1 MKKINLLAGET
12 SSGSSSTTISNL
24 GLIQLKPL
32 LDIEPKN
39 EIQELYPG
47 DDGVSGYSFIR
58 IKGVNNQ
65 DEKIVDASINTQEI
79 TPDDGYL
86 GIKKVTVNGVD
97 NTIDKNITADNIK
110 HGVDI
115 LGVTGTYAPVTQPIE
130 ITPST
135 QEQVK
140 VPDMGVDGFDSVT
153 VHAVDKNIDSNIQAG
168 NIRKGVEILGVTGEF
183 GVELYDYDNID
194 FVKDTLVQSGNYA
207 DPIEIPV
214 PEGYSGFK
222 SVKLYSVGVEGLTV
236 NPSTNEQT
244 FSKNPGEW
252 YVGYNNVTVNP
263 VTSSIDDNIKPEN
276 IIEGVSILGVEGKAG
291 KFEMNISSATVHN
304 TYSGNGEERPTED
317 RSSTLR
323 YRYRIGFFD
332 EYNNGCLSNLLGII
346 YSVNDTRSNDV
357 YLYAKDFSNHLAL
370 GTDKRWRSVYIY
382 SDTPFNNIAN
392 LHVYFFYKDNKVPQ
406 FAFYGDQ
413 HIENYFLNNSYLL
426 NLKDNNSIGQYAY
439 GQIAQYPKPE
449 FPESSLNGLNSWV
462 NVYNK
467 TTVPISFIGIQEVSN
482 FNFGDTMYAQ
492 NDNSFIGNSTITGNH
507 LDNSTLSPMAYK
519 LVSNKNS
526 KPTFLCNV
534 NSGTGHIC
542 SFYTNNDKYTADI
555 SEYSTNVSLSYSET
569 MSHKACTITN
579 VDDIIVGSN
588 VRVLSIKFGGDNY
601 NPQRIFILRTSG
613 FDTLTLEKDGDLSNT
628 NIELVVPDSYSHNEV
643 KSKLEEIGYTVT
655 VNKLST
661 TDSSSQRYYFY
672 TTNYG
677 RHKFLMNDVA
687 VPTDQ
692 WDYDLLI
699 HTTGNKASSFPQ
711 IVDED
716 GKQYLIFCNGNI
728 NLESCLYG
736 FGYRTSY
743 VRFSYHT
750 YSAELFKKIGDFIY
764 VDATTLGGVANSDGI
779 FVTYDFNDHNIP
791 EKFYFNCGNGDSISV
806 GTSCKKCGVD
816 AFNFDNNDYV
826 ITRKFFEYNVN
837 YIPNGLKKTTI
848 DNIINRG
855 QVRTIKICNEDNVI
869 NNNYPTYSDFDGMN
883 YNSYHLSVK
892 TAGPGVAT
900 DETDSKYVDI
910 SKFTY
915 KKQFAAVDITPDID
929 VVGCYTDR
937 IDNITIVN
945 NSDNYK
951 IVVQDDGTVWMY
963 ANNIM
968 DSSGGYTILLHY
980 KKDNPRIKEFSFFNL
995 SNVTEFVAYKPMTL
1009 GYCSLYHDND
1019 RCTFIG
1025 NARLVN
1031 VEALALFGFRILNFE
1046 TNTINYAACGTR
1058 ADASFYNV
1066 RVISSSF
1073 DETDYTQTINNSG
1086 KLTVDLSP
1094 VFVLGGMSNSSWAS
1108 LSNTY
1113 SCSHVNFVFGTDA
1126 RKISNRN
1133 QILDIANYSDEGGQH
1148 EYDLDIS
1155 EIPADKYSQS
1165 IVLNN
1170 VGQVINGNRCITETY
1185 TRMLNLFIPLNS
1197 RFRFEGTF
1205 SETQLRN
1212 DATHITNVV
1221 MFNPPENNTFH
1232 NGFSHNAGN
1241 EQVLKFYYDEQYDI
1255 TNFKTTIETEF
1266 DNVQTEFHPMT
1277 IICDNLKDCRY
1288 ESGKNYGFVHSSRK
1302 RHSLIVVP

>member
-79 TPDDGYL
+79 TPDGGYL

-115 LGVTGTYAPVTQPIE
+115 LGVTGTYAPVTKPIE

-183 GVELYDYDNID
+183 GVELYDYDNTD

-207 DPIEIPV
+207 SPIEIPV

-263 VTSSIDDNIKPEN
+263 VTSSIDANIKPEN

-291 KFEMNISSATVHN
+291 K
-304 TYSGNGEERPTED
+304 P
-317 RSSTLR
+317 
-323 YRYRIGFFD
+323 
-332 EYNNGCLSNLLGII
+332 
-346 YSVNDTRSNDV
+346 
-357 YLYAKDFSNHLAL
+357 
-370 GTDKRWRSVYIY
+370 
-382 SDTPFNNIAN
+382 
-392 LHVYFFYKDNKVPQ
+392 
-406 FAFYGDQ
+406 
-413 HIENYFLNNSYLL
+413 
-426 NLKDNNSIGQYAY
+426 
-439 GQIAQYPKPE
+439 
-449 FPESSLNGLNSWV
+449 
-462 NVYNK
+462 
-467 TTVPISFIGIQEVSN
+467 
-482 FNFGDTMYAQ
+482 
-492 NDNSFIGNSTITGNH
+492 
-507 LDNSTLSPMAYK
+507 
-519 LVSNKNS
+519 
-526 KPTFLCNV
+526 
-534 NSGTGHIC
+534 
-542 SFYTNNDKYTADI
+542 AD
-555 SEYSTNVSLSYSET
+555 
-569 MSHKACTITN
+569 
-579 VDDIIVGSN
+579 
-588 VRVLSIKFGGDNY
+588 
-601 NPQRIFILRTSG
+601 
-613 FDTLTLEKDGDLSNT
+613 
-628 NIELVVPDSYSHNEV
+628 
-643 KSKLEEIGYTVT
+643 
-655 VNKLST
+655 
-661 TDSSSQRYYFY
+661 
-672 TTNYG
+672 
-677 RHKFLMNDVA
+677 
-687 VPTDQ
+687 PTDQ

-711 IVDED
+711 IVDEG

-743 VRFSYHT
+743 VRFSYHR

-848 DNIINRG
+848 DNIIKTD

-869 NNNYPTYSDFDGMN
+869 NNNYPNSDAFDYSKYD
-883 YNSYHLSVK
+883 SYHLSVK
-892 TAGPGVAT
+892 TSGPGVAT

-929 VVGCYTDR
+929 IVGCYTDR
-937 IDNITIVN
+937 MDNITIVN

-951 IVVQDDGTVWMY
+951 IVVQDDSTVWMY
-963 ANNIM
+963 ANNNM

-980 KKDNPRIKEFSFFNL
+980 KTDNPRIKEFSFFNL

-1009 GYCSLYHDND
+1009 GYCSLYHDNYQ
-1019 RCTFIG
+1019 CTFIG

-1046 TNTINYAACGTR
+1046 TNTLNYAACGTR

-1094 VFVLGGMSNSSWAS
+1094 VFVLGSMSNNSWAS

-1165 IVLNN
+1165 IILNN

-1197 RFRFEGTF
+1197 EFRFEGTF

-1212 DATHITNVV
+1212 DATHITNIV

-1232 NGFSHNAGN
+1232 NGFSHSAGN

-1277 IICDNLKDCRY
+1277 IICDNLKDCRF

>member
-32 LDIEPKN
+32 LDMEPKN

-65 DEKIVDASINTQEI
+65 DDKVIDPSVNEQTV
-79 TPDDGYL
+79 TPDVGYL
-86 GIKKVTVNGVD
+86 GMKQVTVNAVTS
-97 NTIDKNITADNIK
+97 TIDNNIIPENIK
-110 HGVDI
+110 KGVTI
-115 LGVTGTYAPVTQPIE
+115 LGVEGVHESPNNQEKTLAKSDLINNTNESVTGELVPDADFTGMSKITYHKVNLNNNFTVEFRTPSDDHFSGLNLNVPVAGFDGVSKLSYKTRRQDKTV
-130 ITPST
+130 TPST
-135 QEQVK
+135 TEQ
-140 VPDMGVDGFDSVT
+140 
-153 VHAVDKNIDSNIQAG
+153 
-168 NIRKGVEILGVTGEF
+168 
-183 GVELYDYDNID
+183 
-194 FVKDTLVQSGNYA
+194 
-207 DPIEIPV
+207 
-214 PEGYSGFK
+214 
-222 SVKLYSVGVEGLTV
+222 TV
-236 NPSTNEQT
+236 NCDS
-244 FSKNPGEW
+244 G
-252 YVGYNNVTVNP
+252 YVGIRSVTVNP
-263 VTSSIDDNIKPEN
+263 VTSSIDANIKPEN
-276 IIEGVSILGVEGKAG
+276 IVKGVSILGVEGNAG
-291 KFEMNISSATVHN
+291 K
-304 TYSGNGEERPTED
+304 P
-317 RSSTLR
+317 
-323 YRYRIGFFD
+323 
-332 EYNNGCLSNLLGII
+332 
-346 YSVNDTRSNDV
+346 
-357 YLYAKDFSNHLAL
+357 
-370 GTDKRWRSVYIY
+370 
-382 SDTPFNNIAN
+382 AN
-392 LHVYFFYKDNKVPQ
+392 P
-406 FAFYGDQ
+406 
-413 HIENYFLNNSYLL
+413 S
-426 NLKDNNSIGQYAY
+426 
-439 GQIAQYPKPE
+439 
-449 FPESSLNGLNSWV
+449 
-462 NVYNK
+462 
-467 TTVPISFIGIQEVSN
+467 
-482 FNFGDTMYAQ
+482 
-492 NDNSFIGNSTITGNH
+492 
-507 LDNSTLSPMAYK
+507 
-519 LVSNKNS
+519 
-526 KPTFLCNV
+526 
-534 NSGTGHIC
+534 
-542 SFYTNNDKYTADI
+542 
-555 SEYSTNVSLSYSET
+555 
-569 MSHKACTITN
+569 
-579 VDDIIVGSN
+579 
-588 VRVLSIKFGGDNY
+588 
-601 NPQRIFILRTSG
+601 
-613 FDTLTLEKDGDLSNT
+613 
-628 NIELVVPDSYSHNEV
+628 
-643 KSKLEEIGYTVT
+643 
-655 VNKLST
+655 
-661 TDSSSQRYYFY
+661 
-672 TTNYG
+672 
-677 RHKFLMNDVA
+677 
-687 VPTDQ
+687 DQ

-699 HTTGNKASSFPQ
+699 HTTDNKAASFPQ

-743 VRFSYHT
+743 VPFSYHR
-750 YSAELFKKIGDFIY
+750 YSADLFKKIGDFIY
-764 VDATTLGGVANSDGI
+764 VDATTLGGVRNSDGI

-826 ITRKFFEYNVN
+826 ITRAFFEYNVN

-848 DNIINRG
+848 EDIIKTY

-869 NNNYPTYSDFDGMN
+869 NNNYPSYWNVTDYLKYD
-883 YNSYHLSVK
+883 SYHLSVK
-892 TAGPGVAT
+892 TSGPGVAT

-937 IDNITIVN
+937 MDNITIVN

-951 IVVQDDGTVWMY
+951 IVVHDDSTVWMY

-1009 GYCSLYHDND
+1009 GYCSLYHDNNT
-1019 RCTFIG
+1019 CTFIG

-1046 TNTINYAACGTR
+1046 TNNLNYAACGTR

-1066 RVISSSF
+1066 RVISSSL

-1094 VFVLGGMSNSSWAS
+1094 VFVLGSMSNSSWAS

-1113 SCSHVNFVFGTDA
+1113 SCSHINFVFGADA

-1133 QILDIANYSDEGGQH
+1133 QILDIANFSDEGGQH

-1197 RFRFEGTF
+1197 EFRFEGTF

-1232 NGFSHNAGN
+1232 NGFSHSAGN

-1255 TNFKTTIETEF
+1255 TNFKNTIETEF

>member
-65 DEKIVDASINTQEI
+65 DEKVIDPSVNEQVV
-79 TPDDGYL
+79 TPDDGFL
-86 GIKKVTVNGVD
+86 GMKQVTVNAVTS
-97 NTIDKNITADNIK
+97 TIDNNIIPENIK
-110 HGVDI
+110 KGVSI
-115 LGVTGTYAPVTQPIE
+115 LGVEGVQEIPNNQEKTLAKSDLINNTNESVTGELVPDADFTGMSKITYDKVNLNNDFTAELRVPSDDKFYLLNLNFPVAGFDGVSKFSYKTRRQDKTV
-130 ITPST
+130 TPST
-135 QEQVK
+135 TEQ
-140 VPDMGVDGFDSVT
+140 
-153 VHAVDKNIDSNIQAG
+153 
-168 NIRKGVEILGVTGEF
+168 
-183 GVELYDYDNID
+183 
-194 FVKDTLVQSGNYA
+194 
-207 DPIEIPV
+207 
-214 PEGYSGFK
+214 
-222 SVKLYSVGVEGLTV
+222 TV
-236 NPSTNEQT
+236 NCDS
-244 FSKNPGEW
+244 G
-252 YVGYNNVTVNP
+252 YVGIRSVTVNP
-263 VTSSIDDNIKPEN
+263 VTSSIDANIQPEN
-276 IIEGVSILGVEGKAG
+276 IVKGVSILGVEGTFECNAG
-291 KFEMNISSATVHN
+291 EFEMNISSATVHN
-304 TYSGNGEERPTED
+304 TYSGNGEERPAED

-332 EYNNGCLSNLLGII
+332 EYNNGCLANLLGII
-346 YSVNDTRSNDV
+346 YSVNDNRSNDV
-357 YLYAKDFSNHLAL
+357 YLYAKDFSNHVAL

-382 SDTPFNNIAN
+382 SDTPFNNVAN

-426 NLKDNNSIGQYAY
+426 NLNDNNSIGQYTY

-467 TTVPISFIGIQEVSN
+467 TMVPISFIGIQEVSN
-482 FNFGDTMYAQ
+482 FNFGDTMYIQ
-492 NDNSFIGNSTITGNH
+492 NDNSFIGNSTITGNY
-507 LDNSTLSPMAYK
+507 LDNSTISPMAYK
-519 LVSNKNS
+519 LVSNKDS

-588 VRVLSIKFGGDNY
+588 VSVLSIKFGGDNY

-613 FDTLTLEKDGDLSNT
+613 FSTLTLEKDGDLSNT

-677 RHKFLMNDVA
+677 RHKFFMND

-692 WDYDLLI
+692 WNYDLLI
-699 HTTGNKASSFPQ
+699 HTTGLSAPSFPGG
-711 IVDED
+711 VNED

-728 NLESCLYG
+728 DLKSCLYG

-743 VRFSYHT
+743 VPFSYHR
-750 YSAELFKKIGDFIY
+750 YSADLFKKIGDFIY
-764 VDATTLGGVANSDGI
+764 VDATALGGVANSDGI
-779 FVTYDFNDHNIP
+779 YVTYDFNDHNIP
-791 EKFYFNCGNGDSISV
+791 EKFYFNCGNGESISV

-837 YIPNGLKKTTI
+837 YIPNNLIKTTI
-848 DNIINRG
+848 DNIINRA
-855 QVRTIKICNEDNVI
+855 QVRTIKICNEGNVI
-869 NNNYPTYSDFDGMN
+869 NNNYPYTDFDGTK
-883 YNSYHLSVK
+883 YDSYHLSVK
-892 TAGPGVAT
+892 TSGAGVAT

-929 VVGCYTDR
+929 IVGCYTDR
-937 IDNITIVN
+937 MENITIVN

-951 IVVQDDGTVWMY
+951 IVVHDDSTVWMY
-963 ANNIM
+963 ANNNM

-980 KKDNPRIKEFSFFNL
+980 KTDNPRIKEFSFFNL
-995 SNVTEFVAYKPMTL
+995 SNVLEFIAYKPMTL
-1009 GYCSLYHDND
+1009 GYCSFYHDND

-1046 TNTINYAACGTR
+1046 TNNLNYAACGTR

-1066 RVISSSF
+1066 RVISSAL

-1133 QILDIANYSDEGGQH
+1133 QILDIANFSDEGGQH

-1170 VGQVINGNRCITETY
+1170 IGQVINGNRCITETY

-1197 RFRFEGTF
+1197 EFRFEGTF

-1232 NGFSHNAGN
+1232 NGFSHNVGN

-1277 IICDNLKDCRY
+1277 IICDNLKECKY

>member
-65 DEKIVDASINTQEI
+65 DNKVIDPSVNEQVVTPDASF
-79 TPDDGYL
+79 L
-86 GIKKVTVNGVD
+86 GMKQVTVNAVTS
-97 NTIDKNITADNIK
+97 TIDNNITADNIK

-115 LGVTGTYAPVTQPIE
+115 LGVTGTYAPVTKPIE

-183 GVELYDYDNID
+183 GVELYDYDNTD

-214 PEGYSGFK
+214 PEGYSGFR

-236 NPSTNEQT
+236 NPTTNEQT
-244 FSKNPGEW
+244 FSKNPGDW
-252 YVGYNNVTVNP
+252 YVGYNNVIVNP
-263 VTSSIDDNIKPEN
+263 VTSSIDANIKPEN
-276 IIEGVSILGVEGKAG
+276 IVKGVNILGVEG
-291 KFEMNISSATVHN
+291 
-304 TYSGNGEERPTED
+304 
-317 RSSTLR
+317 
-323 YRYRIGFFD
+323 
-332 EYNNGCLSNLLGII
+332 
-346 YSVNDTRSNDV
+346 
-357 YLYAKDFSNHLAL
+357 
-370 GTDKRWRSVYIY
+370 
-382 SDTPFNNIAN
+382 IA
-392 LHVYFFYKDNKVPQ
+392 
-406 FAFYGDQ
+406 
-413 HIENYFLNNSYLL
+413 E
-426 NLKDNNSIGQYAY
+426 
-439 GQIAQYPKPE
+439 KP
-449 FPESSLNGLNSWV
+449 
-462 NVYNK
+462 
-467 TTVPISFIGIQEVSN
+467 
-482 FNFGDTMYAQ
+482 
-492 NDNSFIGNSTITGNH
+492 
-507 LDNSTLSPMAYK
+507 
-519 LVSNKNS
+519 
-526 KPTFLCNV
+526 
-534 NSGTGHIC
+534 
-542 SFYTNNDKYTADI
+542 AD
-555 SEYSTNVSLSYSET
+555 
-569 MSHKACTITN
+569 
-579 VDDIIVGSN
+579 
-588 VRVLSIKFGGDNY
+588 
-601 NPQRIFILRTSG
+601 
-613 FDTLTLEKDGDLSNT
+613 
-628 NIELVVPDSYSHNEV
+628 
-643 KSKLEEIGYTVT
+643 
-655 VNKLST
+655 
-661 TDSSSQRYYFY
+661 
-672 TTNYG
+672 
-677 RHKFLMNDVA
+677 
-687 VPTDQ
+687 PTDQ
-692 WDYDLLI
+692 WNYDLLI
-699 HTTGNKASSFPQ
+699 HTTGNKAASFPQ
-711 IVDED
+711 IVDQD

-743 VRFSYHT
+743 VRFSYHR

-826 ITRKFFEYNVN
+826 ITRRFFEYNVN
-837 YIPNGLKKTTI
+837 YIPNNLIKTTI
-848 DNIINRG
+848 DNIINKY
-855 QVRTIKICNEDNVI
+855 QVRTIKICNEGNVI
-869 NNNYPTYSDFDGMN
+869 NNNYPMYWNVTDYWKYD
-883 YNSYHLSVK
+883 SYHLSVK
-892 TAGPGVAT
+892 TSGPGVAT

-929 VVGCYTDR
+929 IVGCYTDR
-937 IDNITIVN
+937 NDNITIVN

-951 IVVQDDGTVWMY
+951 IVVQDDNTVWMY

-980 KKDNPRIKEFSFFNL
+980 KTDNPRIKEFSFFNL
-995 SNVTEFVAYKPMTL
+995 SNVSEFIAYKPMTL
-1009 GYCSLYHDND
+1009 GYCSFYHDSD

-1046 TNTINYAACGTR
+1046 TNNLNYAACGTR
-1058 ADASFYNV
+1058 YDASFYNV
-1066 RVISSSF
+1066 RVISTAL

-1094 VFVLGGMSNSSWAS
+1094 VFVLGSMSNSSWAS

-1113 SCSHVNFVFGTDA
+1113 SCSHINFVFGTDA

-1133 QILDIANYSDEGGQH
+1133 QILDIANFSDEGGQH

-1197 RFRFEGTF
+1197 EFRFEGTF

-1232 NGFSHNAGN
+1232 NGFSHSVGN

-1266 DNVQTEFHPMT
+1266 DNVQTEFYPMT
-1277 IICDNLKDCRY
+1277 IICDNLKECKY

>member
-79 TPDDGYL
+79 TPDNGYL

-97 NTIDKNITADNIK
+97 NTIDNNITADNIK

-115 LGVTGTYAPVTQPIE
+115 LGVTGTYAPVTKPIE

-140 VPDMGVDGFDSVT
+140 VPDMGVDGFNSVT

-183 GVELYDYDNID
+183 GEELYNYDNTD
-194 FVKDTLVQSGNYA
+194 FVKDTLVESGNYST
-207 DPIEIPV
+207 PIEIPV

-222 SVKLYSVGVEGLTV
+222 SVKLYSVGLEGLTV

-263 VTSSIDDNIKPEN
+263 VTSDIDSNIKPEN
-276 IIEGVSILGVEGKAG
+276 IIEGVSILGVEGNAG

-304 TYSGNGEERPTED
+304 TYSGNGEERPAED

-370 GTDKRWRSVYIY
+370 GTDKRLRSVYIY

-392 LHVYFFYKDNKVPQ
+392 LHVYFFFKDNKVPQ

-426 NLKDNNSIGQYAY
+426 NLKDNNSIGQYTY

-467 TTVPISFIGIQEVSN
+467 TMVPISFIGIQEVSN
-482 FNFGDTMYAQ
+482 FNFGDTMYVQ
-492 NDNSFIGNSTITGNH
+492 NDNSFIGNSTITGNY

-519 LVSNKNS
+519 LVSNKDS

-588 VRVLSIKFGGDNY
+588 VSVLSIKFGGDNY

-613 FDTLTLEKDGDLSNT
+613 FSTLTLEKDGDLSNT

-677 RHKFLMNDVA
+677 RHKFLMNDY
-687 VPTDQ
+687 PSDQ

-699 HTTGNKASSFPQ
+699 HTTGNKAASFPQ

-743 VRFSYHT
+743 VRFSYHR
-750 YSAELFKKIGDFIY
+750 YSADLFKKIGDFIY

-806 GTSCKKCGVD
+806 GTSCKKCGAD

-826 ITRKFFEYNVN
+826 ITRAFFEYNVN
-837 YIPNGLKKTTI
+837 YIPNELKKTTI
-848 DNIINRG
+848 GNIINKD

-869 NNNYPTYSDFDGMN
+869 NNNYPMYTDFDGMKYSGSN
-883 YNSYHLSVK
+883 YNIGQFNTKPAPRTGNNAFSMYRDISNCKSLVHPDTTQCSDVRNMYIGSRSL
-892 TAGPGVAT
+892 T
-900 DETDSKYVDI
+900 DIYNLHEDSFINADYTDSVFAFTNVRQECIPQKFYFNKKCSISSWFQETGTITVFPEIITKSDTISIGGMCEAFAGDTINSPHKEDGTLCKITDIHYAFEGYNLSTIGEFDFSLITSPTVSEKDRVLRSSEKLVNLGGFIGLQVDI
-910 SKFTY
+910 DLSKAVKLTHESLMNVINKAATVTG
-915 KKQFAAVDITPDID
+915 KKMI
-929 VVGCYTDR
+929 
-937 IDNITIVN
+937 
-945 NSDNYK
+945 
-951 IVVQDDGTVWMY
+951 
-963 ANNIM
+963 
-968 DSSGGYTILLHY
+968 
-980 KKDNPRIKEFSFFNL
+980 
-995 SNVTEFVAYKPMTL
+995 
-1009 GYCSLYHDND
+1009 
-1019 RCTFIG
+1019 
-1025 NARLVN
+1025 
-1031 VEALALFGFRILNFE
+1031 FGE
-1046 TNTINYAACGTR
+1046 TNLA
-1058 ADASFYNV
+1058 
-1066 RVISSSF
+1066 
-1073 DETDYTQTINNSG
+1073 
-1086 KLTVDLSP
+1086 KLSE
-1094 VFVLGGMSNSSWAS
+1094 AE
-1108 LSNTY
+1108 
-1113 SCSHVNFVFGTDA
+1113 
-1126 RKISNRN
+1126 K
-1133 QILDIANYSDEGGQH
+1133 QIAI
-1148 EYDLDIS
+1148 
-1155 EIPADKYSQS
+1155 DKGWT
-1165 IVLNN
+1165 L
-1170 VGQVINGNRCITETY
+1170 E
-1185 TRMLNLFIPLNS
+1185 
-1197 RFRFEGTF
+1197 
-1205 SETQLRN
+1205 
-1212 DATHITNVV
+1212 
-1221 MFNPPENNTFH
+1221 
-1232 NGFSHNAGN
+1232 
-1241 EQVLKFYYDEQYDI
+1241 
-1255 TNFKTTIETEF
+1255 
-1266 DNVQTEFHPMT
+1266 
-1277 IICDNLKDCRY
+1277 
-1288 ESGKNYGFVHSSRK
+1288 
-1302 RHSLIVVP
+1302 

>member
-58 IKGVNNQ
+58 IKGVKNQ

-79 TPDDGYL
+79 TPDDGYI

-97 NTIDKNITADNIK
+97 NTIDNNITADNIK

-115 LGVTGTYAPVTQPIE
+115 LGVTGTYAPVTKPIE

-183 GVELYDYDNID
+183 GVELYDYDNTD
-194 FVKDTLVQSGNYA
+194 FVKDTLVESGNYA
-207 DPIEIPV
+207 NPIEIPI
-214 PEGYSGFK
+214 PEGYGGFR

-236 NPSTNEQT
+236 DPSTNEQT

-263 VTSSIDDNIKPEN
+263 VTSSIDANIKPEN
-276 IIEGVSILGVEGKAG
+276 IVKGVSILGVEGNAG

-304 TYSGNGEERPTED
+304 TYSGNGEERPAED

-346 YSVNDTRSNDV
+346 YSVNDSRSNDV

-392 LHVYFFYKDNKVPQ
+392 LHVYFFFKDNKVPQ

-426 NLKDNNSIGQYAY
+426 NLKDNNSIGQYTY
-439 GQIAQYPKPE
+439 GQIAQYPKQE

-482 FNFGDTMYAQ
+482 FNFGDTMYVQ

-519 LVSNKNS
+519 LVSNKDS

-569 MSHKACTITN
+569 MSNKACTITN

-588 VRVLSIKFGGDNY
+588 VSVLSIKFGGDNY

-613 FDTLTLEKDGDLSNT
+613 FRTLTLEKDGDLSNT

-677 RHKFLMNDVA
+677 RHKFFMNDV
-687 VPTDQ
+687 TDYSK
-692 WDYDLLI
+692 YD
-699 HTTGNKASSFPQ
+699 
-711 IVDED
+711 
-716 GKQYLIFCNGNI
+716 
-728 NLESCLYG
+728 
-736 FGYRTSY
+736 
-743 VRFSYHT
+743 
-750 YSAELFKKIGDFIY
+750 
-764 VDATTLGGVANSDGI
+764 
-779 FVTYDFNDHNIP
+779 
-791 EKFYFNCGNGDSISV
+791 
-806 GTSCKKCGVD
+806 
-816 AFNFDNNDYV
+816 
-826 ITRKFFEYNVN
+826 
-837 YIPNGLKKTTI
+837 
-848 DNIINRG
+848 
-855 QVRTIKICNEDNVI
+855 
-869 NNNYPTYSDFDGMN
+869 
-883 YNSYHLSVK
+883 SYHLSVK
-892 TAGPGVAT
+892 TSGPGVAT
-900 DETDSKYVDI
+900 DETNSKYVDI

-929 VVGCYTDR
+929 IVGCYTDR

-951 IVVQDDGTVWMY
+951 IVVHDDSTVWMY

-995 SNVTEFVAYKPMTL
+995 SNVYEFIAYKPMTL
-1009 GYCSLYHDND
+1009 GYCSFYHDNIT
-1019 RCTFIG
+1019 CTFIG

-1046 TNTINYAACGTR
+1046 TNNLNYAACGTR
-1058 ADASFYNV
+1058 SDASFYNV
-1066 RVISSSF
+1066 RVISSVF

-1094 VFVLGGMSNSSWAS
+1094 VFVLGSMSNSSWAS

-1113 SCSHVNFVFGTDA
+1113 SCSHINFVFGTGA

-1133 QILDIANYSDEGGQH
+1133 QILDIANFSDEGGQH
-1148 EYDLDIS
+1148 EFDLDIS
-1155 EIPADKYSQS
+1155 EIPTDKYSQS

-1232 NGFSHNAGN
+1232 NGFSHSAGN

-1255 TNFKTTIETEF
+1255 TNFKNTIETEF

-1277 IICDNLKDCRY
+1277 IICDNLKECKY

>member
-58 IKGVNNQ
+58 IKGVKNQ
-65 DEKIVDASINTQEI
+65 DNKVIDPSVNEQVVTPDASF
-79 TPDDGYL
+79 L
-86 GIKKVTVNGVD
+86 GMKQVTVNGVD
-97 NTIDKNITADNIK
+97 NTIDNNITADNIK

-115 LGVTGTYAPVTQPIE
+115 LGVTGTYAPVTKPIE

-183 GVELYDYDNID
+183 GVELYNYDNTD

-236 NPSTNEQT
+236 NPSTNVQT

-263 VTSSIDDNIKPEN
+263 VTSDIDSNIKPEN
-276 IIEGVSILGVEGKAG
+276 IAKGVTILGVEG
-291 KFEMNISSATVHN
+291 
-304 TYSGNGEERPTED
+304 
-317 RSSTLR
+317 
-323 YRYRIGFFD
+323 
-332 EYNNGCLSNLLGII
+332 
-346 YSVNDTRSNDV
+346 
-357 YLYAKDFSNHLAL
+357 
-370 GTDKRWRSVYIY
+370 
-382 SDTPFNNIAN
+382 IA
-392 LHVYFFYKDNKVPQ
+392 
-406 FAFYGDQ
+406 
-413 HIENYFLNNSYLL
+413 E
-426 NLKDNNSIGQYAY
+426 
-439 GQIAQYPKPE
+439 KP
-449 FPESSLNGLNSWV
+449 
-462 NVYNK
+462 
-467 TTVPISFIGIQEVSN
+467 
-482 FNFGDTMYAQ
+482 
-492 NDNSFIGNSTITGNH
+492 
-507 LDNSTLSPMAYK
+507 
-519 LVSNKNS
+519 
-526 KPTFLCNV
+526 
-534 NSGTGHIC
+534 
-542 SFYTNNDKYTADI
+542 AD
-555 SEYSTNVSLSYSET
+555 
-569 MSHKACTITN
+569 
-579 VDDIIVGSN
+579 
-588 VRVLSIKFGGDNY
+588 
-601 NPQRIFILRTSG
+601 
-613 FDTLTLEKDGDLSNT
+613 
-628 NIELVVPDSYSHNEV
+628 
-643 KSKLEEIGYTVT
+643 
-655 VNKLST
+655 
-661 TDSSSQRYYFY
+661 
-672 TTNYG
+672 
-677 RHKFLMNDVA
+677 
-687 VPTDQ
+687 PTDQ
-692 WDYDLLI
+692 WNYDLLI
-699 HTTGNKASSFPQ
+699 HTTGLKSAACPQ

-743 VRFSYHT
+743 VRFSYHR
-750 YSAELFKKIGDFIY
+750 YSADLFKKIGDFIY
-764 VDATTLGGVANSDGI
+764 VDATTLGGVSNSDGI
-779 FVTYDFNDHNIP
+779 YVTYDFNDHNIP
-791 EKFYFNCGNGDSISV
+791 EKFYFNCGNGESISV

-826 ITRKFFEYNVN
+826 IIRKFFEYNVN
-837 YIPNGLKKTTI
+837 YIPNNLKKTTI
-848 DNIINRG
+848 DNIINKA
-855 QVRTIKICNEDNVI
+855 QVRTIKICNADNVI
-869 NNNYPTYSDFDGMN
+869 NNNYPVYSDVTD
-883 YNSYHLSVK
+883 YSKYDSYHLSVK
-892 TAGPGVAT
+892 TSGPGVAT

-929 VVGCYTDR
+929 IVGCYTDR

-951 IVVQDDGTVWMY
+951 IVVHDDSTVWMY
-963 ANNIM
+963 ANNNM

-980 KKDNPRIKEFSFFNL
+980 KTDNPRIKEFSFFNL
-995 SNVTEFVAYKPMTL
+995 SNVSEFIAYKPMTL
-1009 GYCSLYHDND
+1009 GYCSFYHDND
-1019 RCTFIG
+1019 ICTFIG

-1031 VEALALFGFRILNFE
+1031 VEALALFGFRFLNFE
-1046 TNTINYAACGTR
+1046 TNNLNYAACGTR
-1058 ADASFYNV
+1058 SDASFYNV
-1066 RVISSSF
+1066 RVINTAL

-1094 VFVLGGMSNSSWAS
+1094 VFVLGSMSNSSWAS

-1133 QILDIANYSDEGGQH
+1133 QILDIANFSDEGGQH

-1232 NGFSHNAGN
+1232 NGFSHSVGN

>member
-65 DEKIVDASINTQEI
+65 DDKVIDPSVNEQVVTPDASF
-79 TPDDGYL
+79 L
-86 GIKKVTVNGVD
+86 GMKQVTVNAVTS
-97 NTIDKNITADNIK
+97 TIDNNITADNIK

-115 LGVTGTYAPVTQPIE
+115 LGVTGTYAPVTKPIE

-140 VPDMGVDGFDSVT
+140 VPDMGVDGFNSVT

-183 GVELYDYDNID
+183 GVELYDYDNTD
-194 FVKDTLVQSGNYA
+194 FVKDTLVHNGSYA
-207 DPIEIPV
+207 NPVEIPV

-236 NPSTNEQT
+236 DPSTNEQT

-263 VTSSIDDNIKPEN
+263 VTSSIDANITPEN
-276 IIEGVSILGVEGKAG
+276 IVKGVNILGVEG
-291 KFEMNISSATVHN
+291 
-304 TYSGNGEERPTED
+304 
-317 RSSTLR
+317 
-323 YRYRIGFFD
+323 
-332 EYNNGCLSNLLGII
+332 
-346 YSVNDTRSNDV
+346 
-357 YLYAKDFSNHLAL
+357 
-370 GTDKRWRSVYIY
+370 
-382 SDTPFNNIAN
+382 IA
-392 LHVYFFYKDNKVPQ
+392 
-406 FAFYGDQ
+406 
-413 HIENYFLNNSYLL
+413 E
-426 NLKDNNSIGQYAY
+426 
-439 GQIAQYPKPE
+439 KP
-449 FPESSLNGLNSWV
+449 
-462 NVYNK
+462 
-467 TTVPISFIGIQEVSN
+467 
-482 FNFGDTMYAQ
+482 
-492 NDNSFIGNSTITGNH
+492 
-507 LDNSTLSPMAYK
+507 
-519 LVSNKNS
+519 
-526 KPTFLCNV
+526 
-534 NSGTGHIC
+534 
-542 SFYTNNDKYTADI
+542 AD
-555 SEYSTNVSLSYSET
+555 
-569 MSHKACTITN
+569 
-579 VDDIIVGSN
+579 
-588 VRVLSIKFGGDNY
+588 
-601 NPQRIFILRTSG
+601 
-613 FDTLTLEKDGDLSNT
+613 
-628 NIELVVPDSYSHNEV
+628 
-643 KSKLEEIGYTVT
+643 
-655 VNKLST
+655 
-661 TDSSSQRYYFY
+661 
-672 TTNYG
+672 
-677 RHKFLMNDVA
+677 
-687 VPTDQ
+687 PTDQ
-692 WDYDLLI
+692 WNYDLLI
-699 HTTGNKASSFPQ
+699 HTTGNKAASFPQ
-711 IVDED
+711 IVNED

-743 VRFSYHT
+743 VRFSYHR
-750 YSAELFKKIGDFIY
+750 YSADLFKKIGDFIY

-826 ITRKFFEYNVN
+826 ITRAFFEYNVN
-837 YIPNGLKKTTI
+837 YIPNGLRKTTI
-848 DNIINRG
+848 ENIINKY
-855 QVRTIKICNEDNVI
+855 QVRTIKICNEGNVI
-869 NNNYPTYSDFDGMN
+869 NNNYPLYWNVADYLKYD
-883 YNSYHLSVK
+883 SYHLSVK
-892 TAGPGVAT
+892 TSGAGVAT

-951 IVVQDDGTVWMY
+951 IVVHDDSTVWMY

-980 KKDNPRIKEFSFFNL
+980 KTDNPRIKEFSFFNL
-995 SNVTEFVAYKPMTL
+995 SNVYEFVAYKPMTL
-1009 GYCSLYHDND
+1009 GYCSFYHDSD

-1046 TNTINYAACGTR
+1046 TNNLNYAACGTR
-1058 ADASFYNV
+1058 SDVSFYNV
-1066 RVISSSF
+1066 RVISTSF

-1094 VFVLGGMSNSSWAS
+1094 VFVLGSMSNSSWAS

-1126 RKISNRN
+1126 RKISNLN

-1232 NGFSHNAGN
+1232 NGFSHSAGN

-1277 IICDNLKDCRY
+1277 IICDNLKDCKY

>member
-115 LGVTGTYAPVTQPIE
+115 LGVTGTYAPVTKPIE

-135 QEQVK
+135 QEQVE

-183 GVELYDYDNID
+183 GVELYDYDNTD

-207 DPIEIPV
+207 SPIEIPV

-222 SVKLYSVGVEGLTV
+222 SVKLYSVGVEELTV
-236 NPSTNEQT
+236 NPTTNEQT

-263 VTSSIDDNIKPEN
+263 VTSSIDANIKPEN
-276 IIEGVSILGVEGKAG
+276 IAKGVTILGVEGIVEK
-291 KFEMNISSATVHN
+291 
-304 TYSGNGEERPTED
+304 
-317 RSSTLR
+317 
-323 YRYRIGFFD
+323 
-332 EYNNGCLSNLLGII
+332 
-346 YSVNDTRSNDV
+346 
-357 YLYAKDFSNHLAL
+357 
-370 GTDKRWRSVYIY
+370 
-382 SDTPFNNIAN
+382 
-392 LHVYFFYKDNKVPQ
+392 Q
-406 FAFYGDQ
+406 
-413 HIENYFLNNSYLL
+413 
-426 NLKDNNSIGQYAY
+426 
-439 GQIAQYPKPE
+439 
-449 FPESSLNGLNSWV
+449 
-462 NVYNK
+462 
-467 TTVPISFIGIQEVSN
+467 
-482 FNFGDTMYAQ
+482 
-492 NDNSFIGNSTITGNH
+492 
-507 LDNSTLSPMAYK
+507 
-519 LVSNKNS
+519 
-526 KPTFLCNV
+526 
-534 NSGTGHIC
+534 
-542 SFYTNNDKYTADI
+542 AD
-555 SEYSTNVSLSYSET
+555 
-569 MSHKACTITN
+569 
-579 VDDIIVGSN
+579 
-588 VRVLSIKFGGDNY
+588 
-601 NPQRIFILRTSG
+601 
-613 FDTLTLEKDGDLSNT
+613 
-628 NIELVVPDSYSHNEV
+628 
-643 KSKLEEIGYTVT
+643 
-655 VNKLST
+655 
-661 TDSSSQRYYFY
+661 
-672 TTNYG
+672 
-677 RHKFLMNDVA
+677 
-687 VPTDQ
+687 PTDQ
-692 WDYDLLI
+692 WNYDLLI
-699 HTTGNKASSFPQ
+699 HTTGNKAASFPQ

-728 NLESCLYG
+728 DLKSCLYG

-743 VRFSYHT
+743 VPFSYHR
-750 YSAELFKKIGDFIY
+750 YSADLFKKIGDFIY
-764 VDATTLGGVANSDGI
+764 VDATTLGGVTNSDGI

-837 YIPNGLKKTTI
+837 YIPNDLKKTTI
-848 DNIINRG
+848 ENIINKD
-855 QVRTIKICNEDNVI
+855 QVRTIKICNEGNVI
-869 NNNYPTYSDFDGMN
+869 NNNPLYSDTD
-883 YNSYHLSVK
+883 YWKYDSYHLSVK
-892 TAGPGVAT
+892 TSGPGVAT

-915 KKQFAAVDITPDID
+915 KKQFAAVDITSDID
-929 VVGCYTDR
+929 IVGCYTDR
-937 IDNITIVN
+937 MDNITIVN

-951 IVVQDDGTVWMY
+951 IVVQDDSTVWMY

-980 KKDNPRIKEFSFFNL
+980 KTDNPRIKEFSFFNL
-995 SNVTEFVAYKPMTL
+995 SNVTEFIAYKPMTL
-1009 GYCSLYHDND
+1009 GYCSFYHDNNT
-1019 RCTFIG
+1019 CTFIG

-1046 TNTINYAACGTR
+1046 TNNLNYAACGTR
-1058 ADASFYNV
+1058 ADLSFYNV
-1066 RVISSSF
+1066 RVISTAL

-1094 VFVLGGMSNSSWAS
+1094 VFVLGSMSNSSWAS

-1133 QILDIANYSDEGGQH
+1133 QILDIANFSDEGGQH
-1148 EYDLDIS
+1148 EFDLDIS

-1197 RFRFEGTF
+1197 EFRFEGTF

-1232 NGFSHNAGN
+1232 NGFSHSVGN

-1277 IICDNLKDCRY
+1277 IICDNLKECKY